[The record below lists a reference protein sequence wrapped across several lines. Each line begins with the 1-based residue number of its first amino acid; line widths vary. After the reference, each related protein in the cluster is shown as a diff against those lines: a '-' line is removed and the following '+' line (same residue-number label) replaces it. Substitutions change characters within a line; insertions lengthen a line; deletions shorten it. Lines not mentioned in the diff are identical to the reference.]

1 MTRFRATAVIDKPVE
16 EVFAFAADPEND
28 PRWSSAV
35 SKARRTSK
43 SALGLG
49 SRYEQVLR
57 FVGRRLEVTFEVT
70 GYEPNR
76 TVEIGRFSGPLR
88 SAVGRRTFE
97 SVPGGTRVTFIAEGR
112 SGLFLNLV
120 EPLVAAAGRREFR
133 RALANLK
140 QILEAER

>member
-1 MTRFRATAVIDKPVE
+1 VSPVPALAGRDGRRPDPQSGRGHGRGRRPPTRHRLSGRGGRPMTRFRATAVIDKPVE

-57 FVGRRLEVTFEVT
+57 FVGRRLEVTFEGT
-70 GYEPNR
+70 GYDPNR
-76 TVEIGRFSGPLR
+76 TGGIGLFSGPPR
-88 SAVGRRTFE
+88 S
-97 SVPGGTRVTFIAEGR
+97 
-112 SGLFLNLV
+112 
-120 EPLVAAAGRREFR
+120 AAGRRT
-133 RALANLK
+133 
-140 QILEAER
+140 